1 VLRLWGEDVS
11 RTTREKPHKWGTASV
26 PSWFK
31 RMNRREE
38 RAKQE
43 HALRTGKELPVFRTR
58 DAYEYW

>member
-1 VLRLWGEDVS
+1 MS
-11 RTTREKPHKWGTASV
+11 RTTREKPHKWGTDAV